1 MNERTKLNNEQ
12 IAALQEVVGG
22 ADVAKLLREIEVIAP
37 ELIEIGHPMG
47 VYKAIDPHPY
57 FGAIVPAAVSSI
69 SKISKNKHGMNKK
82 QREIITDAY
91 EQYIRNAMRGD
102 PVGGFSDFADLFSR
116 LRETDK
122 RLDEELQE
130 RYDEIP
136 DK

>member
-1 MNERTKLNNEQ
+1 
-12 IAALQEVVGG
+12 
-22 ADVAKLLREIEVIAP
+22 
-37 ELIEIGHPMG
+37 MG

-57 FGAIVPAAVSSI
+57 FGAIVTRCGVEYLENI
-69 SKISKNKHGMNKK
+69 QKQNGMNKK